1 VSALWIS
8 HGLAKDVDMV
18 ETIGY
23 TLEEIQV
30 AFEGPTLDTYTLER
44 DLGNLD
50 RPNVVDAK
58 I

>member
-1 VSALWIS
+1 
-8 HGLAKDVDMV
+8 MV